1 MLPRICIKFK
11 LKYVASAVLALL
23 TLEYFGAF
31 THMFEADFE
40 QTFSYPLEGDILS
53 YVYQLRHGQRPAV
66 EPINGYNYSYITD
79 CQHKC
84 REDDRMIA
92 PRLVFIVKSA
102 MEHFDRRVAI
112 RKSWGWEK
120 RFSDVKIRT
129 VFVLG
134 RPAVPNRRLQSLID
148 LEYANYR
155 DIVQGDFVDA
165 YFNNTIKTMMGFRW
179 AVSYCPRAK
188 FYMFAD
194 DDFYVSSKNLLKYV
208 RNPVNYPE
216 YLEETDEA
224 LRKLARRLSQTT
236 VNNSSSSD
244 KSVEEPVP
252 STNGTNLQQHR
263 RKKRQILNMD
273 MELPSDVKLFSGF
286 VFRSAPHRHRSSKW
300 YVSLDEYPWHMWPTY
315 VTAGAFLVSHEAL
328 FEMYYVSMYTKH
340 FRFDDIY
347 LGIVALKAG
356 IEPLHSEEFYFHK
369 APFLGPQS
377 YKYVLATHGYD
388 SPEELVKIWNE
399 VRAAGYA

>member
-11 LKYVASAVLALL
+11 LKYIVSVALAVLM
-23 TLEYFGAF
+23 LEYFGAF

-40 QTFSYPLEGDILS
+40 RTFSYPMEGDILS
-53 YVYQLRHGQRPAV
+53 NVYQLRHRQRPAV
-66 EPINGYNYSYITD
+66 DPINTYNYSFISD

-84 REDDRMIA
+84 KEDDRMIA
-92 PRLVFIVKSA
+92 PRLVLIIKSA
-102 MEHFDRRVAI
+102 MENFDRRVAI

-129 VFVLG
+129 VFLLG
-134 RPAVPNRRLQSLID
+134 RPAEPNRQLQSLID

-155 DIVQGDFVDA
+155 DLVQADFVDA

-179 AVSYCPRAK
+179 AVAHCPRAK

-194 DDFYVSSKNLLKYV
+194 DDFYISTKNLLKYV

-236 VNNSSSSD
+236 SNNNSSQIQEAAGNSSE
-244 KSVEEPVP
+244 KVP
-252 STNGTNLQQHR
+252 PHGR
-263 RKKRQILNMD
+263 RSKRQILNMD
-273 MELPSDVKLFSGF
+273 MELPNDVKLFSGF

-300 YVSLDEYPWHMWPTY
+300 YVSLKEYPWDMWPTY
-315 VTAGAFLVSHEAL
+315 VTAGAFLLSHEAL
-328 FEMYYVSMYTKH
+328 FEMYYVSMYTRH

-377 YKYVLATHGYD
+377 YKYVLASHGYD
-388 SPEELVKIWNE
+388 DPEELVKIWNE

>member
-11 LKYVASAVLALL
+11 LKYIVSVALAVLL
-23 TLEYFGAF
+23 LEYFGAF

-40 QTFSYPLEGDILS
+40 RTFSYPMEGDILS
-53 YVYQLRHGQRPAV
+53 NVYQLRHRQRPAV
-66 EPINGYNYSYITD
+66 DPINTYNYSFISD

-84 REDDRMIA
+84 KEDDRLIA
-92 PRLVFIVKSA
+92 PRLVLVIKSA
-102 MEHFDRRVAI
+102 MENFDRRVAI

-129 VFVLG
+129 VFLLG
-134 RPAVPNRRLQSLID
+134 RPAEPNRRLQSLID

-155 DIVQGDFVDA
+155 DIVQANFVDA

-179 AVSYCPRAK
+179 AVTYCPRAK

-194 DDFYVSSKNLLKYV
+194 DDFYISTKNLLKYV

-236 VNNSSSSD
+236 SNNNSSQMQEAPANAS
-244 KSVEEPVP
+244 ERAL
-252 STNGTNLQQHR
+252 TNGR
-263 RKKRQILNMD
+263 RSKRQILNMD
-273 MELPSDVKLFSGF
+273 MELPNDVKLFSGF

-300 YVSLDEYPWHMWPTY
+300 YVSIKEYPWDMWPTY
-315 VTAGAFLVSHEAL
+315 VTAGAFLLSHEAL

-377 YKYVLATHGYD
+377 YKYVLASHGYD
-388 SPEELVKIWNE
+388 DPEELVKIWNE

>member
-11 LKYVASAVLALL
+11 LKYIVSLAITVLL
-23 TLEYFGAF
+23 LEYFGAF
-31 THMFEADFE
+31 THVFEEDFDR
-40 QTFSYPLEGDILS
+40 TFKYPMEGDVLS
-53 YVYQLRHGQRPAV
+53 YVYQLRHGQQPAV
-66 EPINGYNYSYITD
+66 EPINVYNYSFIND

-84 REDDRMIA
+84 KEDERMIA
-92 PRLVFIVKSA
+92 PRLVFIIKSA
-102 MEHFDRRVAI
+102 IEHFDRRVAI

-155 DIVQGDFVDA
+155 DIVQADFVDA

-194 DDFYVSSKNLLKYV
+194 DDFYISSKNLLKYV

-236 VNNSSSSD
+236 DNANSSGL
-244 KSVEEPVP
+244 EPIR
-252 STNGTNLQQHR
+252 SNLTKR
-263 RKKRQILNMD
+263 SKRQILNME
-273 MELPSDVKLFSGF
+273 MELPNDVKLFSGF

-300 YVSLDEYPWHMWPTY
+300 YVSLEEYPWHMWPTY
-315 VTAGAFLVSHEAL
+315 VTAGAFLLSHEAL

-347 LGIVALKAG
+347 MGIVALKAG

-369 APFLGPQS
+369 AAYLGPQS

-388 SPEELVKIWNE
+388 NPDELIKIWNE
-399 VRAAGYA
+399 IRAAGYA

>member
-11 LKYVASAVLALL
+11 LKYIVSMAVTILL
-23 TLEYFGAF
+23 LDYFGAF
-31 THMFEADFE
+31 THMFETDFE
-40 QTFSYPLEGDILS
+40 RTFSYPMEGDILS
-53 YVYQLRHGQRPAV
+53 NVYQLRHGQRPAV
-66 EPINGYNYSYITD
+66 DPINVYNFSYITD

-84 REDDRMIA
+84 KEDDRLIA
-92 PRLVFIVKSA
+92 PRLVLIVKSA
-102 MEHFDRRVAI
+102 MENFDRRVAI

-129 VFVLG
+129 IFVLG
-134 RPAVPNRRLQSLID
+134 RPAESNRRLQSLID

-179 AVSYCPRAK
+179 AVNYCPRAK

-194 DDFYVSSKNLLKYV
+194 DDFYISSKNLLKYV

-236 VNNSSSSD
+236 NNNNNSSQQVDAVITGNSSAGV
-244 KSVEEPVP
+244 SNVR
-252 STNGTNLQQHR
+252 S
-263 RKKRQILNMD
+263 KRQILNMD

-300 YVSLDEYPWHMWPTY
+300 YISLQEYPWDMWPTY
-315 VTAGAFLVSHEAL
+315 VTAGAFLLSHEAL

-347 LGIVALKAG
+347 LGIVSLKAG

-377 YKYVLATHGYD
+377 YKYVLASHGYD
-388 SPEELVKIWNE
+388 NPEELVKIWNE

>member
-1 MLPRICIKFK
+1 MLPRICIKFRI
-11 LKYVASAVLALL
+11 KYVISLIVMLL
-23 TLEYFGAF
+23 VLEYFGAF

-40 QTFSYPLEGDILS
+40 RTFTYPMEGDILS
-53 YVYQLRHGQRPAV
+53 NVYQLRHGQRPAV
-66 EPINGYNYSYITD
+66 EPINGYNYTYITD

-84 REDDRMIA
+84 KEDDRMIA
-92 PRLVFIVKSA
+92 PRLVLVVKSA

-129 VFVLG
+129 IFVLG
-134 RPAVPNRRLQSLID
+134 RPANADRRLQSLID

-155 DIVQGDFVDA
+155 DIVQGDFVDS

-194 DDFYVSSKNLLKYV
+194 DDFYISSKNLLKYV

-236 VNNSSSSD
+236 SNNNSSV
-244 KSVEEPVP
+244 VEEPEANQKNASHP
-252 STNGTNLQQHR
+252 R
-263 RKKRQILNMD
+263 AKRQILNMD
-273 MELPSDVKLFSGF
+273 MELPRDVKLFSGF

-300 YVSLDEYPWHMWPTY
+300 YVSLEEYPWDMWPTY
-315 VTAGAFLVSHEAL
+315 VTAGAFLLSHEAL

-340 FRFDDIY
+340 FR
-347 LGIVALKAG
+347 
-356 IEPLHSEEFYFHK
+356 
-369 APFLGPQS
+369 
-377 YKYVLATHGYD
+377 
-388 SPEELVKIWNE
+388 
-399 VRAAGYA
+399 

>member
-1 MLPRICIKFK
+1 MLPRICIKFRI
-11 LKYVASAVLALL
+11 KYVASLILVLLV
-23 TLEYFGAF
+23 LEYFGAF

-40 QTFSYPLEGDILS
+40 KTFAYPMEGDILS
-53 YVYQLRHGQRPAV
+53 NVYQLRHGQRPAV
-66 EPINGYNYSYITD
+66 EPINGYNFSYITD

-84 REDDRMIA
+84 KEDDRMIA
-92 PRLVFIVKSA
+92 PRLVFVVKSA
-102 MEHFDRRVAI
+102 MENFDRRVAI

-134 RPAVPNRRLQSLID
+134 RPATANRRLQSLID
-148 LEYANYR
+148 LEYSNYR

-194 DDFYVSSKNLLKYV
+194 DDFYISSKNLLKYV

-236 VNNSSSSD
+236 SNNNGSASADEIQELQKNSSHARS
-244 KSVEEPVP
+244 
-252 STNGTNLQQHR
+252 
-263 RKKRQILNMD
+263 KRQILNMD
-273 MELPSDVKLFSGF
+273 MELPRDVKLFSGF

-300 YVSLDEYPWHMWPTY
+300 YVSLEEYPWDMWPTY
-315 VTAGAFLVSHEAL
+315 VTAGAFLLSHEAL

-388 SPEELVKIWNE
+388 DPEELVKTWNE

>member
-11 LKYVASAVLALL
+11 LKYFISVILAVLLL
-23 TLEYFGAF
+23 DYLGAF
-31 THMFEADFE
+31 THVFEEDFD
-40 QTFSYPLEGDILS
+40 QTFHYPMEGDILS
-53 YVYQLRHGQRPAV
+53 QVYQLRHGQRPSV
-66 EPINGYNYSYITD
+66 DPINSYNYSYITD
-79 CQHKC
+79 CSHKC
-84 REDDRMIA
+84 KEDDRLIA
-92 PRLVFIVKSA
+92 PRLVLIVKSA
-102 MEHFDRRVAI
+102 MKNFDRRVAI

-129 VFVLG
+129 VFMLG
-134 RPAVPNRRLQSLID
+134 RPAVPDRRLQSLID

-179 AVSYCPRAK
+179 AVTQCPRAK

-236 VNNSSSSD
+236 TNNNSSDSNSLE
-244 KSVEEPVP
+244 S
-252 STNGTNLQQHR
+252 NGTRPLVPPKKLE

-286 VFRSAPHRHRSSKW
+286 VFRSAPHRHRCSKW
-300 YVSLDEYPWHMWPTY
+300 YVSLKEYPWHMWPTY
-315 VTAGAFLVSHEAL
+315 VTAGAFLLSHEAL

-388 SPEELVKIWNE
+388 DPEELVKIWNE

>member
-11 LKYVASAVLALL
+11 LKYIVSVAITVLLL
-23 TLEYFGAF
+23 DYFGAF

-40 QTFSYPLEGDILS
+40 RTFSYPMEGDILS
-53 YVYQLRHGQRPAV
+53 NVYQLRHGQRPAV
-66 EPINGYNYSYITD
+66 DPINVYNFSYITD

-84 REDDRMIA
+84 KEDDRLIA
-92 PRLVFIVKSA
+92 PRLVLIVKSA
-102 MEHFDRRVAI
+102 IENFDRRVAI

-129 VFVLG
+129 IFVLG
-134 RPAVPNRRLQSLID
+134 RPAEPDRRLQSLID

-194 DDFYVSSKNLLKYV
+194 DDFYISSKNLLKYV

-236 VNNSSSSD
+236 NSNSSQQLDNSSV
-244 KSVEEPVP
+244 SSLNVR
-252 STNGTNLQQHR
+252 S
-263 RKKRQILNMD
+263 KRQILNMD

-300 YVSLDEYPWHMWPTY
+300 YISLQEYPWDMWPTY
-315 VTAGAFLVSHEAL
+315 VTAGAFLLSHEAL

-347 LGIVALKAG
+347 LGIVSLKAG

-377 YKYVLATHGYD
+377 YKYVLASHGYD
-388 SPEELVKIWNE
+388 DPEELVKIWNE

>member
-1 MLPRICIKFK
+1 MLPRICVKFK
-11 LKYVASAVLALL
+11 LKYVLATLL
-23 TLEYFGAF
+23 GLYTLQFFGAF
-31 THMFEADFE
+31 THFFEKDFE
-40 QTFSYPLEGDILS
+40 STFDYPLNGDILS
-53 YVYQLRHGQRPAV
+53 DVYQLRHGQQPARQ
-66 EPINGYNYSYITD
+66 PINRYNYSYITD
-79 CQHKC
+79 CEHKC
-84 REDDRMIA
+84 KEDDRLIA

-102 MEHFDRRVAI
+102 MEHFDRRATI
-112 RKSWGWEK
+112 RKTWGYER

-134 RPAVPNRRLQSLID
+134 RSRIVPNRRLQSLVD
-148 LEYANYR
+148 LEYSTYR
-155 DIVQGDFVDA
+155 DIIQADFVDD

-194 DDFYVSSKNLLKYV
+194 DDFYVSAKNLLRYV

-224 LRKLARRLSQTT
+224 LRKLARRLAHTT
-236 VNNSSSSD
+236 DNNG
-244 KSVEEPVP
+244 ENR
-252 STNGTNLQQHR
+252 TGTGDEMTASPNR
-263 RKKRQILNMD
+263 TRTKRQLMTE
-273 MELPSDVKLFSGF
+273 MELPPNVKLFSGF

-300 YVSLDEYPWHMWPTY
+300 YVSLDEYPWDMWPTY
-315 VTAGAFLVSHEAL
+315 VTAGAFLLSHEAL

-340 FRFDDIY
+340 FRFDDIF
-347 LGIVALKAG
+347 LGIVAMKAG

-369 APFLGPQS
+369 APYLGPQS

-388 SPEELVKIWNE
+388 EPAELTKVWNE
-399 VRAAGYA
+399 IRASGYA

>member
-1 MLPRICIKFK
+1 MLPRICIKFRI
-11 LKYVASAVLALL
+11 KYVASLILVLLV
-23 TLEYFGAF
+23 LEYFGAF

-40 QTFSYPLEGDILS
+40 KTFAYPMEGDIL
-53 YVYQLRHGQRPAV
+53 HGQRPAV
-66 EPINGYNYSYITD
+66 EPINGYNFSYITD

-84 REDDRMIA
+84 KEDDRMIA
-92 PRLVFIVKSA
+92 PRLVFVVKSA
-102 MEHFDRRVAI
+102 MENFDRRVAI

-134 RPAVPNRRLQSLID
+134 RPATANRRLQSLID
-148 LEYANYR
+148 LEYSNYR

-194 DDFYVSSKNLLKYV
+194 DDFYISSKNLLKYV
-208 RNPVNYPE
+208 RNP
-216 YLEETDEA
+216 
-224 LRKLARRLSQTT
+224 
-236 VNNSSSSD
+236 
-244 KSVEEPVP
+244 
-252 STNGTNLQQHR
+252 
-263 RKKRQILNMD
+263 
-273 MELPSDVKLFSGF
+273 LPRDVKLFSGF

-300 YVSLDEYPWHMWPTY
+300 YVSLEEYPWDMWPTY
-315 VTAGAFLVSHEAL
+315 VTAGAFLLSHEAL

-388 SPEELVKIWNE
+388 DPEELVKTWNE